1 MDVWNPWQT
10 EAGRTAQQ
18 IRLSHLAASSGELA
32 EFAREVVAGRAEYR
46 DVLYSQVLSDDGL
59 VGVRTA
65 IGEWN
70 ELPLPAREQMIA
82 DAGSAL
88 SRYIDAVVETGL
100 PAPTEV
106 VSEEIELENE
116 YRSIYDL

>member
-59 VGVRTA
+59 AGVRTA

-70 ELPLPAREQMIA
+70 ELPRPAREQMIA